1 MSQSTIKQTT
11 WQPQVIVLGPGGV
24 KGFLL
29 LGCLRRLVQDQF
41 LEQICHWVG
50 VSAGAAISL
59 LLVAGLNVDE
69 IISICFEIDL
79 VEDVLA
85 INLDQSGK
93 RLGLLENK
101 TVETKL
107 ETCLKNKF
115 GYVPTLKQL
124 FIATGLELTMVTF
137 NIDAME
143 PVYLHHNSHGQLSC
157 VEAAM
162 MSMAVPLLMQPRKYN
177 GQAYIDGAL
186 GSPYPVCRF
195 DDLDVLGLYISSEI
209 DLYSSYKKPITFIY
223 KLVQSGIKRLRE
235 IEIEHC
241 SDKVKHIGLRTEITD
256 TTGISLSR
264 ESKQAMIDSGY
275 HCGERFLARL
285 NSPYQIELSATDE
298 FSFEE

>member
-1 MSQSTIKQTT
+1 METLTNK

-29 LGCLRRLVQDQF
+29 LGCLKRLTQDTF
-41 LEQICHWVG
+41 LEKINHWVG
-50 VSAGAAISL
+50 VSAGAAIAL
-59 LLVAGLNVDE
+59 LLVCGLKVDE

-85 INLDQSGK
+85 INLDESGK
-93 RLGLLENK
+93 RLGLLQNK
-101 TVETKL
+101 TVETKM
-107 ETCLKNKF
+107 EKCIKNKY
-115 GYVPTLKQL
+115 GYIPNLEQL
-124 FIATGLELTMVTF
+124 FVMTGLELTMVTF

-143 PVYLHHNSHGQLSC
+143 PVYLHHNTHGQLSC

-186 GSPYPVCRF
+186 GAPYPVCRF

-209 DLYSSYKKPITFIY
+209 DLYSAYKKPITFIY

-241 SDKVKHIGLRTEITD
+241 SDKVKHISLKTEITD
-256 TTGISLSR
+256 TTGIALSR
-264 ESKQAMIDSGY
+264 DAKQAMIDSGY
-275 HCGERFLARL
+275 QCGERFLARL
-285 NSPYQIELSATDE
+285 ENPYQIELSATDE